1 MEENLMP
8 ITEEEPITEVGL
20 EDIASTEAADTPED
34 EPQISDI
41 HTEEEIE
48 EESVQDKTETL
59 EDLRAEV
66 ERLRLALED
75 KQRENERVL
84 EEIGEFTELFP
95 KKSLESVPE
104 EVWDKVKSGVPL
116 AAAYA
121 LYEKKAE
128 AQAAFTEEVNRKNAE
143 RSSGAV
149 GREVGSIYYSPSE
162 VRKMSAAEVKKNYA
176 IIIESMKKW
185 N

>member
-1 MEENLMP
+1 MEENLMT
-8 ITEEEPITEVGL
+8 ITEEESAAEVAL
-20 EDIASTEAADTPED
+20 EDTVSTEEADLPED
-34 EPQISDI
+34 GPHISEID
-41 HTEEEIE
+41 TEESI

-59 EDLRAEV
+59 EDLRAEI
-66 ERLRLALED
+66 ESLRSALAD

-128 AQAAFTEEVNRKNAE
+128 ARAAFTEEVNRKNAE

-162 VRKMSAAEVKKNYA
+162 VKKMSAAEVKKNYA